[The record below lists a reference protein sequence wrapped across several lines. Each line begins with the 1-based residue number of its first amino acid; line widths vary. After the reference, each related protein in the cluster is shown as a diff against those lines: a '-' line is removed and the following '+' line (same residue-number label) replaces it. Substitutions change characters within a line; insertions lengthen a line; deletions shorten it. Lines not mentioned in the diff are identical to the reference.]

1 MKQSP
6 GRGFFVQKI
15 GRIFGAHAMVANRPG
30 NQRPICKM
38 DIKNL
43 TKIAEEVGAEAV
55 AKANRVKGWNLIC
68 CLYSESRSSK
78 DDLIHAYAN
87 EARSLSL
94 LSLRLTCAKAEAGL
108 RGNTKKY
115 ERLTKAIEEVTKREM
130 RLSALCHEAIKAA
143 READEKA
150 KIDRKENA

>member
-1 MKQSP
+1 MVKFLASHLLKGVTP
-6 GRGFFVQKI
+6 GTRGYF
-15 GRIFGAHAMVANRPG
+15 
-30 NQRPICKM
+30 KM
-38 DIKNL
+38 DIKELTNL
-43 TKIAEEVGAEAV
+43 AEDIGTTAA

-94 LSLRLTCAKAEAGL
+94 LNLRLTCAKAEAGL

-115 ERLTKAIEEVTKREM
+115 ERLTKAIDEVTKREM
-130 RLSALCHEAIKAA
+130 RLSALCHAAINVA
-143 READEKA
+143 REGE
-150 KIDRKENA
+150 RKKNSMR

>member
-6 GRGFFVQKI
+6 GRGFFVQKL
-15 GRIFGAHAMVANRPG
+15 GRIVGAHAMVANRPG

-68 CLYSESRSSK
+68 CLYSEPRTAE
-78 DDLIHAYAN
+78 DDLAHAYAT

>member
-68 CLYSESRSSK
+68 CLYSESHSSE
-78 DDLIHAYAN
+78 DDLAHAYAT

>member
-1 MKQSP
+1 
-6 GRGFFVQKI
+6 
-15 GRIFGAHAMVANRPG
+15 
-30 NQRPICKM
+30 M
-38 DIKNL
+38 DIKEL
-43 TKIAEEVGAEAV
+43 TKIAEDIGATAA

-68 CLYSESRSSK
+68 CLYSEPRTAE
-78 DDLIHAYAN
+78 DDLAHAYAT

-130 RLSALCHEAIKAA
+130 RLSTLCHEAIKAA

>member
-1 MKQSP
+1 
-6 GRGFFVQKI
+6 
-15 GRIFGAHAMVANRPG
+15 
-30 NQRPICKM
+30 M
-38 DIKNL
+38 DIKEL
-43 TKIAEEVGAEAV
+43 TNIAEDIGTTAA

-68 CLYSESRSSK
+68 GLYSESRSSK

-115 ERLTKAIEEVTKREM
+115 ERLTKAIDEVTKREM
-130 RLSALCHEAIKAA
+130 RLSALCHAAVNAA
-143 READEKA
+143 REGN
-150 KIDRKENA
+150 RKEKSLR

>member
-30 NQRPICKM
+30 NKRPIRKM
-38 DIKNL
+38 EIKYL
-43 TKIAEEVGAEAV
+43 TKIAEEVGAEAK

-68 CLYSESRSSK
+68 CLYSEARNAE
-78 DDLIHAYAN
+78 DDLAHAYAT

-108 RGNTKKY
+108 RGNTKRY

-150 KIDRKENA
+150 KNDRKENA

>member
-1 MKQSP
+1 
-6 GRGFFVQKI
+6 
-15 GRIFGAHAMVANRPG
+15 
-30 NQRPICKM
+30 M

-68 CLYSESRSSK
+68 CLYSEPRTAK
-78 DDLIHAYAN
+78 DDLAHAYAT